1 MMIPSQ
7 VLLIPHFVLYEAL
20 GLRMYQTATGSWINL
35 LMAASLLSLLPLALA
50 FLLGQRYLM
59 RWRVSPASGV

>member
-35 LMAASLLSLLPLALA
+35 LMAASLLS
-50 FLLGQRYLM
+50 
-59 RWRVSPASGV
+59 RWRWRSCWASVI